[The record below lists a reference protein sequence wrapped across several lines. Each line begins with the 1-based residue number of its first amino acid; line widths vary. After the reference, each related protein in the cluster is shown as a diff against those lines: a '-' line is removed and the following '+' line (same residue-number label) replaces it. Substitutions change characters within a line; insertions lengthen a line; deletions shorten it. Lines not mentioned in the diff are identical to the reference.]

1 MEPLQTIL
9 RPVMIRVRRETY
21 LTLQQL
27 ARSQGL
33 RTGPFLAHVTET
45 VAQCPPEKFHTS
57 MAQFQHESRR
67 P

>member
-1 MEPLQTIL
+1 MQPLETIL

-21 LTLQQL
+21 LSLQQL

-33 RTGPFLAHVTET
+33 RTGPFLAHVAET
-45 VAQCPPEKFHTS
+45 LTGCPPDKFHS
-57 MAQFQHESRR
+57 AMAQFQHESRR